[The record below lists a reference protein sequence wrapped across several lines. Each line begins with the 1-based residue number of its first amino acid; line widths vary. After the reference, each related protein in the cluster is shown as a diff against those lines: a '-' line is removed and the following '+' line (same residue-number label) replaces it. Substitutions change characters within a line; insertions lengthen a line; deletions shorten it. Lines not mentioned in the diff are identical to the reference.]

1 MARRRVEVLKHHIPT
16 CLAAPTSTASTTS
29 FGPDADIS
37 VSIFV
42 VKKLIMHDELDLH
55 VAADGYCC

>member
-1 MARRRVEVLKHHIPT
+1 MGSSSSIPCQVLVHFSSAAHRRLKVLKRHIPA

-29 FGPDADIS
+29 FGPDADVS

-42 VKKLIMHDELDLH
+42 VKS
-55 VAADGYCC
+55 